1 MRITMFLTRKDP
13 GMVRM
18 RIAIFLI
25 TNGNTA
31 RHSDTMNEGSGE
43 ARESKPTDQQE
54 KEVPMVAHIAEFSQK
69 KEETVE
75 LVHVD
80 EGLDLANENLVPEV
94 ETGNDNGVGEDFQDL
109 SDEESEVKGA
119 IYYDPDADGDE
130 VGNEE
135 NKEEGE
141 IEKSHVESETVKKR
155 GAKKKLFKNV
165 GIGAGVPQSRDWYKA
180 LYVHASVRR
189 LRMDLARERASSRW
203 MIRVP

>member
-1 MRITMFLTRKDP
+1 M
-13 GMVRM
+13 
-18 RIAIFLI
+18 
-25 TNGNTA
+25 
-31 RHSDTMNEGSGE
+31 
-43 ARESKPTDQQE
+43 
-54 KEVPMVAHIAEFSQK
+54 
-69 KEETVE
+69 
-75 LVHVD
+75 
-80 EGLDLANENLVPEV
+80 PEV

-130 VGNEE
+130 VGDEE

-141 IEKSHVESETVKKR
+141 IEKSAVESETVKKR

-189 LRMDLARERASSRW
+189 LRMDLTRERASSRW